1 METQLSLV
9 FFPYAVALGALHAL
23 EPGHAK
29 TLTAAY
35 LIGTKGTKRDAIL
48 LGLSV
53 AATHSIVVVA
63 LSIGALYL
71 GKEAFTE
78 SATYW
83 MQIISGVVVVIL
95 GSWMLYRRLSF
106 ISKRKQMTVHHP
118 HAHSAPEPF
127 RFSIKASSG
136 LLEIIQTERTSGS
149 SYR

>member
-1 METQLSLV
+1 MEDQLSIV

-53 AATHSIVVVA
+53 AATHSIVVVG
-63 LSIGALYL
+63 LSAGAVYL

-78 SATYW
+78 SAAYW
-83 MQIISGVVVVIL
+83 MQIISGVVVVI
-95 GSWMLYRRLSF
+95 R
-106 ISKRKQMTVHHP
+106 
-118 HAHSAPEPF
+118 A
-127 RFSIKASSG
+127 
-136 LLEIIQTERTSGS
+136 
-149 SYR
+149 